1 MSISFPAR
9 GLARRLTP
17 PVAASA
23 LAVALCAAYLVRVPV
38 SPDLTGQLAR
48 ADLVRRAGDV
58 SWWTGWFGGLSLP
71 TYSVITPP
79 VMAVLGVSLT
89 GALATIAGCYGAGV
103 LLRDAPRP
111 RAGAIVFSLFAVADL
126 IAGRVTFV
134 VGAAFAIWALVATRS
149 RWWIPA
155 IGCAVLAYLSSPL
168 AGLFLGITLL
178 AVLITD
184 RGRRG
189 QAALVCGLLLAVAA
203 AMAVLFPGTGVMPYR
218 PTDAIP
224 PAICFAV
231 VAATCPQPV
240 VRTAALLSLGAL
252 PVFMLVPGAVGS
264 NIARLAWV
272 AAVPA
277 LVACGTRNRR
287 FIAGAALVLAAW
299 PATDIIEQV
308 QWAPGRTAH
317 PGYYQPLVSEVR
329 TAQAAAGP
337 AVRGERVELLD
348 TRDHFGTLYVARSL
362 ALARG
367 WDRQADAANNPI
379 FYSGGTLTAAT
390 YHRWLR
396 ELAVGWVAV
405 PAADLDY
412 GATQEAK
419 LVTAGLPYLRLI
431 WTSPDWRLY
440 RVADA
445 TPLAIGATVTEVG
458 PSSVTLHAAAATTV
472 TVRLR
477 WSPYMRV
484 VDAATGD
491 QVPACIERSSDWVKL
506 YLPAGGEY
514 SLVSS
519 FDAAARFRA
528 TDDDCAADLRPA
540 G

>member
-1 MSISFPAR
+1 MSASLATT

-23 LAVALCAAYLVRVPV
+23 VAVALCAVYLVRVPA

-71 TYSVITPP
+71 TYSLITPP

-89 GALATIAGCYGAGV
+89 GALATVAGCYGAGV
-103 LLRDAPRP
+103 LLRNAPRP

-126 IAGRVTFV
+126 LAGRVTFV

-155 IGCAVLAYLSSPL
+155 VGAAVLAYLSSPL

-178 AVLITD
+178 AVVISD
-184 RGRRG
+184 RGRRV
-189 QAALVCGLLLAVAA
+189 QVAFVCGLLVTAAA

-224 PAICFAV
+224 PAICFVV

-240 VRTAALLSLGAL
+240 VRTAALLSLGAVPL
-252 PVFMLVPGAVGS
+252 FMLVPGAVGS

-277 LVACGTRNRR
+277 LVACGTRNWR

-299 PATDIIEQV
+299 PATDVIMQV

-317 PGYYQPLVSEVR
+317 AGYYQPLVREVGN
-329 TAQAAAGP
+329 AQAAAGP
-337 AVRGERVELLD
+337 AARGERVELLD

-379 FYSGGTLTAAT
+379 FYKDDALTAAS

-396 ELAVGWVAV
+396 QLAVGWVAV

-412 GATQEAK
+412 GAEHEAH
-419 LVTAGLPYLRLI
+419 LVTAGLPYLQLI
-431 WTSPDWRLY
+431 WSSPDWRLY
-440 RVADA
+440 RVTDP
-445 TPLAIGATVTEVG
+445 TPLATGATVTEVG
-458 PSSVTLHAAAATTV
+458 PSSVTFRTAGPAAV
-472 TVRLR
+472 TVRMR
-477 WSPYMRV
+477 WSPYMQV
-484 VDAATGD
+484 VDAGTRN
-491 QVPACIERSSDWVKL
+491 QVPACIERSSDWVKI

-519 FDAAARFRA
+519 FDATARFHA
-528 TDDDCAADLRPA
+528 TDDDCAADVRS
-540 G
+540 GG